1 MTKELKNKNLQQ
13 NKTESLSQVE
23 LRVIPPF
30 YKNKN
35 VALYNADCR
44 TVLDS
49 LPPIDL
55 FITSPPFNL
64 GNNHHTGNKKHFAYN
79 DELPEEEYQAMQIE
93 VLNKCYDKLRQ
104 NGSMLYQ
111 HKNRIKNGKQITPYE
126 WLLKTKFIIKQ
137 EIVWFNG
144 SQNFDKCRFYP
155 MTERVYWLAKNI
167 ETQFFNNI
175 NHHDLFDWQA
185 VGTDDEHTRR
195 FPGQFVVDMLK
206 CFPDA
211 QLICDPFCGSGTA
224 LIVAESMGRKAVG
237 IEKELKYCNLARRQL
252 SQTDTLFY
260 DKAV

>member
-1 MTKELKNKNLQQ
+1 MEEEIKSITLKNNTDNSCRLD
-13 NKTESLSQVE
+13 

-30 YKNKN
+30 YINKN
-35 VALYNADCR
+35 VTLYNADCR
-44 TVLDS
+44 TVLGS

-64 GNNHHTGNKKHFAYN
+64 GNNHHTGNKRHFAYD
-79 DELPEEEYQAMQIE
+79 DELPEEEYQETQIE
-93 VLNKCYDKLRQ
+93 ILNKCYDKLKQ

-111 HKNRIKNGKQITPYE
+111 HKNRIKNGKQIAPYE

-137 EIVWFNG
+137 EIVWFNR

-155 MTERVYWLAKNI
+155 MTERVYWLSKNI

-175 NHHDLFDWQA
+175 NHHDLFGWQA

-195 FPGQFVVDMLK
+195 FSGQFVSDMLR

-211 QLICDPFCGSGTA
+211 KIICDPFCGSGTT
-224 LIVAESMGRKAVG
+224 LIVAEAMGRKAVG
-237 IEKELKYCNLARRQL
+237 IEKELKYCNLAQRQL
-252 SQTDTLFY
+252 SQADTLFY